1 MTYQDQTPLLPIY
14 GGRIDCYAISCFR
27 HCKEENRIFSP
38 NPYKITLS
46 GFYFPAVATRWRWS
60 GECCYGGHYRP
71 LSEAKS
77 GRRAHQEGQFPGL
90 RARERIVS
98 QWGRP
103 SISFCGPLVVKT
115 INTVTHRGGRI
126 PGVFNRRATRPAGM
140 DRQPNAIVSMVLAT
154 KGSRRN
160 NFTGEGP
167 IISSWGC
174 ENVKLFLRET

>member
-60 GECCYGGHYRP
+60 GEFCYGGHYRP

-103 SISFCGPLVVKT
+103 SISFCGPLG
-115 INTVTHRGGRI
+115 NE
-126 PGVFNRRATRPAGM
+126 
-140 DRQPNAIVSMVLAT
+140 VL

-167 IISSWGC
+167 IISSWGWVFAPRFGSDSAATI
-174 ENVKLFLRET
+174 EQDRRHSTAMSRISRMRRG